1 MWCGAKIVGRVFRFA
16 RSISTRAALGAMVL
30 LFSLYAA
37 KDISRHLTADES
49 ALLRSIALHFRDS
62 EPPKL
67 SKLASFLSLKDQ
79 NRNGVVSFGSVTLT
93 MDDDSFLGRIGSE
106 KYWGK
111 KRKKKW
117 AGKSSA
123 KAAKKLRAAKIDGAM
138 RTGLL
143 TTKSPKGSFFDF
155 FSSRQP
161 LILPPKPVELA
172 RTVGLVAG
180 GYRTLCV
187 RVSDGYY
194 WPVSFATSRDQ
205 FLKDQRVCKRS
216 CAEAVKLYVYRNPNG
231 RPEDMVDLKGQPYN
245 KLENAWRY
253 REEYVAERKCSPHP
267 WEEASLA
274 KHQAYALMARRS
286 GRYIQGAALR
296 GQRQLVRVGRVRT
309 MSTIDLDYIGNAKF
323 SLKKEEMLQP
333 GKIQKGA
340 VARVVKERSA
350 PSRRIKNRRTE
361 RRKRV
366 GTKRMG
372 LGVRTSIKKAIRR
385 GNKRRHYRAK
395 PKRRPGWAREALGL
409 D

>member
-1 MWCGAKIVGRVFRFA
+1 MRCGANIFGRVTRFV
-16 RSISTRAALGAMVL
+16 RCISTRVALGAMVL

-49 ALLRSIALHFRDS
+49 ALLRSVALQFRAS

-67 SKLASFLSLKDQ
+67 SRLAASFSHKDQ
-79 NRNGVVSFGSVTLT
+79 NRDAAVSFGSVILT
-93 MDDDSFLGRIGSE
+93 MDEDSFLGQINSE
-106 KYWGK
+106 EYWSK

-117 AGKSSA
+117 GAKLSA
-123 KAAKKLRAAKIDGAM
+123 KAAKKLRAAKIDAAT

-161 LILPPKPVELA
+161 LILPPKPAELA
-172 RTVGLVAG
+172 STVGLVAG

-187 RVSDGYY
+187 RLSDGYY

-205 FLKDQRVCKRS
+205 FLKDKRICKRS

-253 REEYVAERKCSPHP
+253 REEYVAERKCGPHP

-274 KHQAYALMARRS
+274 KHQAYALMVRRS
-286 GRYIQGAALR
+286 GSHIQAATLR
-296 GQRQLVRVGRVRT
+296 GHRQLVRVGRVRT
-309 MSTIDLDYIGNAKF
+309 MSTIDLDYVGNTKF
-323 SLKKEEMLQP
+323 SVKHETSETKKIR
-333 GKIQKGA
+333 KDV
-340 VARVVKERSA
+340 VARVIKERSA
-350 PSRRIKNRRTE
+350 LSRRVE

-366 GTKRMG
+366 GKRRMG
-372 LGVRTSIKKAIRR
+372 LGAGKSVRKTTRR
-385 GNKRRHYRAK
+385 RKVRRYRVK
-395 PKRRPGWAREALGL
+395 SKGRPGWAREALGL